1 MFSNPVY
8 RNKNRTKRNDLLFFP
23 MFSFIDNACL
33 NRQNLLEKK
42 TSNEKYI
49 SVWFSHG
56 VHASKIFLMRLFFS
70 FFFSSSLLVTNT
82 YIHPR
87 SLHHS
92 WFARRSLSLL
102 AAHSTFMAMRARA
115 EYVCWKKVV
124 LLVRRLSPPLSL
136 LPCFF
141 FTFYV
146 PYIYI
151 YIGTLIVFFCTCIV
165 DNIALLINIDSP

>member
-1 MFSNPVY
+1 
-8 RNKNRTKRNDLLFFP
+8 
-23 MFSFIDNACL
+23 
-33 NRQNLLEKK
+33 
-42 TSNEKYI
+42 
-49 SVWFSHG
+49 
-56 VHASKIFLMRLFFS
+56 MRLFFS

-124 LLVRRLSPPLSL
+124 LLVRRLSPPLALALFL
-136 LPCFF
+136 LYILC
-141 FTFYV
+141 T
-146 PYIYI
+146 IYI
-151 YIGTLIVFFCTCIV
+151 YTLGHWSFFF
-165 DNIALLINIDSP
+165 ALALSTTLRCWST